1 MIRRKILSSR
11 NELFSTMVARED
23 NATHWLDLTSPGHFL
38 EEINVLETP
47 WVQRLSTRSNQDVWS
62 KAFQTAFPLFD
73 YLGALQGRMSNKS
86 WFGNI
91 RSVLE
96 APESDF
102 FKHINVPYTTDLV
115 FDGNLAEL
123 HDKVGV
129 NEKSAFDDMLG
140 AWEDYDIYVFR
151 MKNGT
156 IYIGQKLPKIPDD
169 PRASN
174 AEDYKINHWWAEL
187 DTIPLRT
194 EPNQETILYEYRLQS
209 FGTDIMNF
217 SVFDG
222 WGATDVEIYRLR
234 PRQMSTLNYPQGL

>member
-1 MIRRKILSSR
+1 
-11 NELFSTMVARED
+11 MVARED
-23 NATHWLDLTSPGHFL
+23 NAANWLDLTSPGRFL
-38 EEINVLETP
+38 EEINVLEPP
-47 WVQRLSTRSNQDVWS
+47 WVGRLSTRSNQDVWS
-62 KAFQTAFPLFD
+62 KAFQTAFPLFV
-73 YLGALQGRMSNKS
+73 YLEALDRNHMDNH
-86 WFGNI
+86 
-91 RSVLE
+91 LHPH

-102 FKHINVPYTTDLV
+102 FKNFKVPYTTDLV
-115 FDGNLAEL
+115 FDGNLGEL
-123 HDKVGV
+123 HDEVGV

-151 MKNGT
+151 MKNES

-187 DTIPLRT
+187 EAVPLRSK
-194 EPNQETILYEYRLQS
+194 PNQENILYEYRLQS